1 MDVKAA
7 TAVAAEVRR
16 VTGISANFHPLFV
29 VRAAGLLPCHKPGLG
44 RAAVLD
50 SLCQIVI
57 YDEQAPRWREQVT
70 AIACG
75 RLLVLYGARD
85 VARARAVLASLL
97 GAPVDRG
104 SIEDDGAVTAATLK
118 LLRPPRKP

>member
-7 TAVAAEVRR
+7 SAVAAEVRR
-16 VTGISANFHPLFV
+16 STGIYSNFHPLFV

-50 SLCQIVI
+50 TTCHIVI
-57 YDEQAPRWREQVT
+57 YDERVLQWREQVT
-70 AIACG
+70 AIACS
-75 RLLVLYGARD
+75 RLLVLYGVRD
-85 VARARAVLASLL
+85 VARTRAELARSL
-97 GAPVDRG
+97 GAPCAHG

-118 LLRPPRKP
+118 LLRPPRKR